1 MVRRRTHEGEV
12 CQISSVM
19 ILNNSKMTKDPTLGM
34 KYGLIVHMLL
44 FSGRSEVPSCP
55 HCRLSL
61 SVSHARQLQALFL
74 RFFEFQLRI

>member
-1 MVRRRTHEGEV
+1 MCRG
-12 CQISSVM
+12 SSVM
-19 ILNNSKMTKDPTLGM
+19 ILYNSKMTEDPTLEM
-34 KYGLIVHMLL
+34 KYGLTVHMLL

-61 SVSHARQLQALFL
+61 SVSPARQLQALFL